1 MSNIIQSNSPRKAK
15 VPSSLIL
22 PDDLIAEVLSLLDIK
37 FLMQLKCVCK
47 SWNSLIS
54 SDPTFAKMHL
64 IKSSPQNPKHLT
76 MFSCKNKD
84 YSFPSQFITI
94 SKDFVLNHYQ
104 VKNEDCN
111 LVLGSSNGL
120 ICMLSQHI
128 YHNVQNFH
136 LRFWNP
142 ATRSVSKIVGCFTNT
157 FMDRYDYFRFSF
169 GCDNTTGKYKVVAFS
184 SVEVRV
190 FTLGDKF
197 WRIIQRFPLL
207 SIRSNN
213 VGYNEWKDL
222 NVTVEQF
229 VIISL
234 DLGTETYTQLLPP
247 RGFNEV
253 PHVMPVVSVLMHCLC
268 FCHYSNGMDFVIW
281 QMTKFRAEES
291 WTKFLKFSCQNVR
304 GRVDDHLL
312 PLYLSENG
320 DTLILLSDQGHVH
333 YNRKDDK
340 VEQREISDDI
350 KRIVAKDYI
359 ESLVSTC

>member
-1 MSNIIQSNSPRKAK
+1 MCVRVQLSTPRKVPMSNIVPSNSPRKENA
-15 VPSSLIL
+15 SSSPIL
-22 PDDLIAEVLSLLDIK
+22 PDDLIAEVLSLLDLK

-64 IKSSPQNPKHLT
+64 TRSSPQNPKHLT

-84 YSFPSQFITI
+84 NSFPNQFITF
-94 SKDFVLNHYQ
+94 SEDFILNHYQ
-104 VKNEDCN
+104 VNNEDCN
-111 LVLGSSNGL
+111 LVIGSSNGL

-142 ATRSVSKIVGCFTNT
+142 ATRSVSKIVGCFTNF
-157 FMDRYDYFRFSF
+157 FMDQYDYFRFSF

-207 SIRSNN
+207 PFRCTRTNT
-213 VGYNEWKDL
+213 NEWDQNGGVLIGLPFAAIKLVIMNGRISMLLLTKD
-222 NVTVEQF
+222 

-247 RGFNEV
+247 RGF
-253 PHVMPVVSVLMHCLC
+253 
-268 FCHYSNGMDFVIW
+268 
-281 QMTKFRAEES
+281 Q
-291 WTKFLKFSCQNVR
+291 
-304 GRVDDHLL
+304 
-312 PLYLSENG
+312 
-320 DTLILLSDQGHVH
+320 
-333 YNRKDDK
+333 
-340 VEQREISDDI
+340 
-350 KRIVAKDYI
+350 
-359 ESLVSTC
+359 